1 MFYEFSWEKNNRA
14 LNNLIYWKFKFSL
27 PNLQLKHMADE
38 AGMHYYDENDLRR
51 LGYDKTPDIK
61 MILPFLYKGEVI
73 NWIESKAD
81 FGDINTHK
89 FNIKR
94 QLSPYCNR

>member
-1 MFYEFSWEKNNRA
+1 MKILFKNVYFFF
-14 LNNLIYWKFKFSL
+14 LNS
-27 PNLQLKHMADE
+27 QLKQMATE

-61 MILPFLYKGEVI
+61 MILPFLYKGQVI

-81 FGDINTHK
+81 FGDIKTHK
-89 FNIKR
+89 FNIQQ
-94 QLSPYCNR
+94 QLNSYCNR